1 MSLYE
6 TKLLQGKLKELS
18 GVKVESL
25 HCKMNQK
32 CREFGYHLMMPLAWQ
47 WRGHLG
53 ISVWRNMEWS
63 QYLSFH
69 TGHLQTRIS
78 SLSLPRMVY
87 VFSAE
92 ISPLAIPFPSVNIES
107 DFLLFYD
114 SQLMDHCNLILIF
127 LRPYVCW
134 LKIYGLWL
142 NMSMPLTLSHIL
154 YTAKQRGKLVEEFC
168 VYSYTNQA
176 IALFERQIRTKAHYG
191 WWSIL
196 QCGLW
201 IAMIVFWIVGFF
213 KSK

>member
-1 MSLYE
+1 MAAGE
-6 TKLLQGKLKELS
+6 AERIKRCKGRVFALQDEPEVPRVWLPFDDAPG
-18 GVKVESL
+18 
-25 HCKMNQK
+25 
-32 CREFGYHLMMPLAWQ
+32 LAMA
-47 WRGHLG
+47 RDLG

-78 SLSLPRMVY
+78 SLSLPQMVY
-87 VFSAE
+87 VLSSDIFL
-92 ISPLAIPFPSVNIES
+92 LAIPFPSVNIES

-114 SQLMDHCNLILIF
+114 TQLMNHFNLILIF
-127 LRPYVCW
+127 LRSYVCW